1 MKTILFAL
9 CAGLMVQT
17 TLPTVPQV
25 NPTGLLGVNGTE
37 HTGGAMAVS
46 GTASGAVTDSGS
58 GTEPAD
64 PVMDSET
71 VPTEAAAGPEI
82 AAPSALLMEAS
93 TGQVI
98 YEKNADEKRSPASIT
113 TVSYTHLDVYKRQEY
128 DRVIA
133 EVCGLMRD
141 FHENILMTA
150 RDYACLLYTS
160 GSHGVRNRS
169 LA

>member
-98 YEKNADEKRSPASIT
+98 YEKNADEKRSPEMCIRDRFTASIKQGT
-113 TVSYTHLDVYKRQEY
+113 RAGSSMRALRHRKR
-128 DRVIA
+128 
-133 EVCGLMRD
+133 
-141 FHENILMTA
+141 
-150 RDYACLLYTS
+150 
-160 GSHGVRNRS
+160 
-169 LA
+169 